1 MRSLVSNSGFVRSA
15 VAMLGVTVIAAL
27 LAFFLISLGSGP
39 SEPFAAPPESTVPDL
54 GARD

>member
-15 VAMLGVTVIAAL
+15 FAMLGVTVVAAL
-27 LAFFLISLGSGP
+27 LAFVMISLKSGP
-39 SEPFAAPPESTVPDL
+39 SEPFAAPPESTVPNL